1 MSTVFEQE
9 SVGGPEVTPGG
20 GGGEGWEGGEG
31 EGREGRGWLS
41 VKPQGDTCINAAES
55 GARKATKQRPKIRD
69 LRNKNGMRTKQHL
82 SHCSPVRHHCISPST
97 CLAISS
103 RFIFYPNSF
112 LALSQFIEI
121 LIHVTS
127 FFPNLCNNGFL
138 KLDGSKPVFSL
149 RCTYQ
154 EGFSRLQRRPVK
166 ARVSNL
172 LSKAVN

>member
-69 LRNKNGMRTKQHL
+69 LRNKKCFSLHGAFDL
-82 SHCSPVRHHCISPST
+82 SLILPWFGAFLRWPDHKFVVK
-97 CLAISS
+97 CLK
-103 RFIFYPNSF
+103 R
-112 LALSQFIEI
+112 L
-121 LIHVTS
+121 
-127 FFPNLCNNGFL
+127 
-138 KLDGSKPVFSL
+138 SKPAKSL
-149 RCTYQ
+149 SILT
-154 EGFSRLQRRPVK
+154 F
-166 ARVSNL
+166 
-172 LSKAVN
+172 